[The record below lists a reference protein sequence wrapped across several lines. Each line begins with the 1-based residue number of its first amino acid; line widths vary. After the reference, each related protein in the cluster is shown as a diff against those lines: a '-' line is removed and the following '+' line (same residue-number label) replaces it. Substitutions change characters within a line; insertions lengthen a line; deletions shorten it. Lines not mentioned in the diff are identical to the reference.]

1 MPELD
6 PRPYLVVGA
15 ALLALGLWGVVALP
29 HVVRKILAVN
39 LMGTGVFLVLV
50 TTAARTP
57 GLVPDP
63 VPHAMVLTGIVVSV
77 CATAL
82 ALALAERLR
91 KSGGGLELGR
101 PSEDEAGGEPDDS
114 PAAAPERDAA
124 PAGHGAEARP

>member
-6 PRPYLVVGA
+6 PRPYLVAGA

-50 TTAARTP
+50 ATAARTP
-57 GLVPDP
+57 GAVPDP
-63 VPHAMVLTGIVVSV
+63 IPHAMVLTGIVVSV

-91 KSGGGLELGR
+91 KCGGGLELGGNG
-101 PSEDEAGGEPDDS
+101 EDAGEPADS
-114 PAAAPERDAA
+114 PAAAPAGGEA
-124 PAGHGAEARP
+124 PPAETKP

>member
-6 PRPYLVVGA
+6 PRPYLVAGA
-15 ALLALGLWGVVALP
+15 ALLALGLWGVAALP

-50 TTAARTP
+50 ATAARTP
-57 GLVPDP
+57 GEVPDP

-82 ALALAERLR
+82 ALALAQRLQE
-91 KSGGGLELGR
+91 SGGGLELDGR
-101 PSEDEAGGEPDDS
+101 GKEAAGPAPAPDPECGEPS
-114 PAAAPERDAA
+114 CRGGRE
-124 PAGHGAEARP
+124 GAS

>member
-6 PRPYLVVGA
+6 PRPYLVAGA

-50 TTAARTP
+50 ATAARTP
-57 GLVPDP
+57 GAVPDP
-63 VPHAMVLTGIVVSV
+63 IPHAMVLTGIVVSV

-82 ALALAERLR
+82 ALALAQRLQQ
-91 KSGGGLELGR
+91 SGGGLELGGADV
-101 PSEDEAGGEPDDS
+101 DEADAGPMPAPDGDEIPS
-114 PAAAPERDAA
+114 RR
-124 PAGHGAEARP
+124 GAETRP